1 MPISDDGP
9 LYVIV
14 HRRHDYGS
22 PRDQVYD
29 IQPDDSLED
38 ITERAG
44 YLQYNAQEKYGRTR
58 DTYRVAELRMVA
70 ARPKATEGGEVR

>member
-14 HRRHDYGS
+14 HRRYGYGS
-22 PRDQVYD
+22 PRDQVHD

-38 ITERAG
+38 VTERAG

-58 DTYRVAELRMVA
+58 DTYRVAELRMVDN
-70 ARPKATEGGEVR
+70 RPSLAEGEAPC

>member
-14 HRRHDYGS
+14 HRSHSYRP

-29 IQPDDSLED
+29 VHPDDSLVDVRSRAYGLESSAH
-38 ITERAG
+38 RAG
-44 YLQYNAQEKYGRTR
+44 RTE
-58 DTYRVAELRMVA
+58 DTYRVAELRFVH
-70 ARPKATEGGEVR
+70 TDS